1 MKKLLVCVV
10 LAILG
15 CAGYVDELPCL
26 SCGGSSIGSCPV
38 SSVSNNS
45 VTCDGQTYRTVRIG
59 NQTWFAE
66 NLNYNVSGSKCYDNS
81 SANCNKYGRLYNW
94 STAKAVCPSGW
105 HLPSQAE
112 WNTLSGY
119 VESNSGCS
127 RCDAKKL
134 KATSGWN
141 SNGNGTGDYSF
152 SALPGGGGGSDGSF
166 NNVGS
171 SGYWWSASESEDNGY
186 GAYLRDM
193 PYDGAHANWHYG
205 NKGYLFA
212 VRCLQD

>member
-10 LAILG
+10 LVILG
-15 CAGYVDELPCL
+15 CGGDIYDLPCL
-26 SCGGSSIGSCPV
+26 SCDSCPV

-45 VTCDGQTYRTVRIG
+45 VTCGGQTYRTVTIG

-66 NLNYNVSGSKCYDNS
+66 NLNYNVSGSKCNS

-112 WNTLSGY
+112 WNTLSSY

-127 RCDAKKL
+127 SCDAKKL
-134 KATSGWN
+134 KATSGWYV
-141 SNGNGTGDYSF
+141 NGNGTDDYGF
-152 SALPGGGGGSDGSF
+152 SALPGGGGNEDGSF
-166 NNVGS
+166 YGVGF
-171 SGYWWSASESEDNGY
+171 SGLWWSASENDNGN
-186 GAYLRDM
+186 AYCRYMEPD
-193 PYDGAHANWHYG
+193 YDNALWVSYY
-205 NKGYLFA
+205 KYYLFS